1 MKEGS
6 KIHDPGKALFKVHR
20 SFLAV
25 LGLLFLAAGCGWFSD
40 EIPDVLVGNWVTDE
54 PRYAEAALEIGKETI
69 TFSKGLEYINM
80 NRIDKVKVAEKEGKT
95 LIKITYEDREGG
107 EFTLSIYHYPGPGGG
122 SIRFM
127 NQMQMVWKKGAETE

>member
-1 MKEGS
+1 MKECS
-6 KIHDPGKALFKVHR
+6 KIHDPREASFKMHR

-25 LGLLFLAAGCGWFSD
+25 LGLVFLTTGCGWFSD
-40 EIPDVLVGNWVTDE
+40 EIPDILVGNWVTDE

-95 LIKITYEDREGG
+95 LIKITYEDKEGA

-127 NQMQMVWKKGAETE
+127 NQMQMVWKKEAETG